1 MNVLV
6 VDDEPII
13 RLGLRTLV
21 DWEKHGFTYAGDAED
36 GLEACG
42 LLETLNID
50 IVITDLIMPRMDGL
64 ALIRMLRDSAR
75 PISTIVLSCMDDFT
89 YVKEAMK
96 LGAKDYILKPTMEPE
111 SLLEILQGV
120 KNELEIQRNERR
132 EQQSW
137 QLELASTKQMQLSN
151 RLQAYL
157 QTSLGETELQAEL
170 FGVGNTENDHYA
182 AGASTSSRLISLL
195 LHFGSGAAVADWRW
209 TGCLAALPLAADSV
223 LLLVPAAAGEPDA
236 AGDGGVYAAAAALE
250 RTAEV
255 RLPTAPDWFIGAGV
269 VVRRLSQVKP
279 AAELHA
285 RQLHE
290 RFYSSSWN
298 RLVLH
303 APEAA
308 SMQVS
313 PLPYDVRSDLLR
325 CIVHDNSEGYL
336 HHAEAL
342 CRKLR
347 EQRHEK
353 DKMLSFIQELL
364 SLAAGYARERGYAGI
379 ERYEEL
385 FVYSKSLYA
394 CSRLEQVREQL
405 LQAMN
410 MLMANRLTL
419 GNGHIHRSHNT
430 FIRKVLAFMMEN
442 YASPISTSD
451 MADYVRLSR
460 SYLSDLYSKE
470 MGESLSE
477 TLTRIRMEEA
487 KRRLRIGEMK
497 VYEVADAVGF
507 PDAKTFAKTFKRVVG
522 CSPKE
527 FEKPNK

>member
-21 DWEKHGFTYAGDAED
+21 DWEMHGFHYAGDAED
-36 GLEACG
+36 GLEAVV
-42 LLETLNID
+42 LLESLQID
-50 IVITDLIMPRMDGL
+50 IVITDLIMPRMDGI
-64 ALIRMLRDSAR
+64 ALIRELRDWTR

-111 SLLEILQGV
+111 SLIDILLGV
-120 KNELEIQRNERR
+120 KRELEAQRNDQR
-132 EQQSW
+132 EQQIRE
-137 QLELASTKQMQLSN
+137 LELASTKQMQLSN

-157 QTSLGETELQAEL
+157 QTKLGEAELQAEL
-170 FGVGNTENDHYA
+170 FG
-182 AGASTSSRLISLL
+182 TSAPSSSLVSLL
-195 LHFGSGAAVADWRW
+195 LHHASAAAIDWRW
-209 TGCLAALPLAADSV
+209 TGCLAALPLAADST
-223 LLLVPAAAGEPDA
+223 LLLLPAAAEEQDA
-236 AGDGGVYAAAAALE
+236 AQDGGVYATAAVLE
-250 RTAEV
+250 RAAEV
-255 RLPTAPDWFIGAGV
+255 RLAHAPDWFIGAGV
-269 VVRRLSQVKP
+269 VIRRLADVQP
-279 AAELHA
+279 AAALHA
-285 RQLHE
+285 RQVQE

-298 RLVLH
+298 RLVVH

-308 SMQVS
+308 CGQGSA
-313 PLPYDVRSDLLR
+313 LPFEIRSDLLR
-325 CIVHDNSEGYL
+325 CVLHNNSEGYL

-342 CRKLR
+342 CRKLG
-347 EQRHEK
+347 EQRHDKEK
-353 DKMLSFIQELL
+353 VLIFIQELL
-364 SLAAGYARERGYAGI
+364 ALAAGYARERGCAAL

-385 FVYSKSLYA
+385 YVNSKALSA
-394 CSRLEQVREQL
+394 CSRFEQVSEMVF
-405 LQAMN
+405 QAMS
-410 MLMANRLTL
+410 MLMENRMVV
-419 GNGHIHRSHNT
+419 GKEPIHRSNNP
-430 FIRKVLAFMMEN
+430 FIRKVLAYMMDN

-487 KRRLRIGEMK
+487 KRRLRTGDMK

-527 FEKPNK
+527 FEKNK

>member
-36 GLEACG
+36 GLEAYG

-64 ALIRMLRDSAR
+64 ALIRMLKDCAR
-75 PISTIVLSCMDDFT
+75 PISVIVLSCMDDFT

-120 KNELEIQRNERR
+120 KRELEIQWNERR
-132 EQQSW
+132 EQENR
-137 QLELASTKQMQLSN
+137 QLELASTKLMQLSN
-151 RLQAYL
+151 RLQVYL
-157 QTSLGETELQAEL
+157 QTSVGETELQAEL
-170 FGVGNTENDHYA
+170 FGAEVTENDPNA
-182 AGASTSSRLISLL
+182 AGASASSSLVSLL
-195 LHFGSGAAVADWRW
+195 LHFGSSEAVADWRW

-236 AGDGGVYAAAAALE
+236 AEDGGVYAAAAALE
-250 RTAEV
+250 RAAEV
-255 RLPTAPDWFIGAGV
+255 RLQAAPDWFIGAGV

-279 AAELHA
+279 AAELHE

-298 RLVLH
+298 RLIVH

-308 SMQVS
+308 SMQAAS
-313 PLPYDVRSDLLR
+313 LPYDVRSDLLR
-325 CIVHDNSEGYL
+325 CIAHDNSDGYL

-347 EQRHEK
+347 EQRPKK
-353 DKMLSFIQELL
+353 DKVLSFIQELL
-364 SLAAGYARERGYAGI
+364 ALAAGYARERGYAGI

-385 FVYSKSLYA
+385 FVYSKALHG
-394 CSRLEQVREQL
+394 CSRFEQVRERL

-410 MLMANRLTL
+410 MLMENRLII
-419 GNGHIHRSHNT
+419 GNESTHRSHNT
-430 FIRKVLAFMMEN
+430 FIRKVLTFMMEN

-460 SYLSDLYSKE
+460 SYLSDLFSKE

-477 TLTRIRMEEA
+477 TLTRIRIEEA
-487 KRRLRIGEMK
+487 KRKLRTGEMK

>member
-42 LLETLNID
+42 LLEPLNID

-64 ALIRMLRDSAR
+64 ALIRMLRESAR

-111 SLLEILQGV
+111 SLLEILQVV
-120 KNELEIQRNERR
+120 KLELEMKWHERK
-132 EQQSW
+132 EQQNR

-157 QTSLGETELQAEL
+157 QTSIGETELQAEL
-170 FGVGNTENDHYA
+170 FGEGMTENDHNG
-182 AGASTSSRLISLL
+182 AGASASSSLVSLL
-195 LHFGSGAAVADWRW
+195 LHTGPTAAVADWRW

-223 LLLVPAAAGEPDA
+223 MLLVPAAAGELDA

-250 RTAEV
+250 RAAEV
-255 RLPTAPDWFIGAGV
+255 RLANAPDWFIGAGV
-269 VVRRLSQVKP
+269 VVRRLLQVKH

-298 RLVLH
+298 RLIVH

-308 SMQVS
+308 SMEV
-313 PLPYDVRSDLLR
+313 PYDIRSDLLR
-325 CIVHDNSEGYL
+325 CVAHDNSEGYL
-336 HHAEAL
+336 YHAEAL

-347 EQRHEK
+347 EQRPEK
-353 DKMLSFIQELL
+353 DKVLSFIQELL
-364 SLAAGYARERGYAGI
+364 ALAAGYARERGYAGI

-385 FVYSKSLYA
+385 FVYSKALHA
-394 CSRLEQVREQL
+394 CSKFEQVKERL
-405 LQAMN
+405 LQAMS
-410 MLMANRLTL
+410 MLMENQLAL
-419 GNGHIHRSHNT
+419 GNEHIHRSHNT
-430 FIRKVLAFMMEN
+430 FIRKVLAYMMEN

-451 MADYVRLSR
+451 MADHVRLSR

-487 KRRLRIGEMK
+487 KRRLRTGEMK

-527 FEKPNK
+527 FVKPM

>member
-21 DWEKHGFTYAGDAED
+21 DWEMHGFHYAGDAED
-36 GLEACG
+36 GLEAVE
-42 LLETLNID
+42 LLESLQID
-50 IVITDLIMPRMDGL
+50 IVITDLIMPRMDGI
-64 ALIRMLRDSAR
+64 ALIRELRDWTR
-75 PISTIVLSCMDDFT
+75 PISSIVLSCMDDFT

-111 SLLEILQGV
+111 SLIDILLGV
-120 KNELEIQRNERR
+120 KRELEAQRNEQR
-132 EQQSW
+132 EQQIRE
-137 QLELASTKQMQLSN
+137 LELASTKQMQLSN

-157 QTSLGETELQAEL
+157 QTKLGEAELQAEL
-170 FGVGNTENDHYA
+170 FGADAPPSGS
-182 AGASTSSRLISLL
+182 AGASASSSSLVSLL
-195 LHFGSGAAVADWRW
+195 LHTSAAVIDWRW
-209 TGCLAALPLAADSV
+209 TGCLAALPLAADST
-223 LLLVPAAAGEPDA
+223 LLLLPAAAEQQDA
-236 AGDGGVYAAAAALE
+236 AEDGGVYATAAALE
-250 RTAEV
+250 RAAEV
-255 RLPTAPDWFIGAGV
+255 RLAHAPDWFIGAGV
-269 VVRRLSQVKP
+269 VIRRLADVQP
-279 AAELHA
+279 AAALHA
-285 RQLHE
+285 RQVQE

-298 RLVLH
+298 RLVVH

-308 SMQVS
+308 CGQGHA
-313 PLPYDVRSDLLR
+313 LPFEIRSDLLR
-325 CIVHDNSEGYL
+325 CVLHNNSEGYR

-342 CRKLR
+342 CRKLG
-347 EQRHEK
+347 EQRHDKEK
-353 DKMLSFIQELL
+353 VLIFIQELL
-364 SLAAGYARERGYAGI
+364 ALAAGYARERGCAAL

-385 FVYSKSLYA
+385 YVNSKALSG
-394 CSRLEQVREQL
+394 CSRFEQVSEVVF
-405 LQAMN
+405 QAMS
-410 MLMANRLTL
+410 MLME
-419 GNGHIHRSHNT
+419 NGLVVGKEPVHRSTNP
-430 FIRKVLAFMMEN
+430 FIRKVLTYMMDN

-487 KRRLRIGEMK
+487 KRRLRTGEMK

-507 PDAKTFAKTFKRVVG
+507 PDAKTFAKTFKRAVG

-527 FEKPNK
+527 FEKNK

>member
-21 DWEKHGFTYAGDAED
+21 DWELHGFNYAGDAED
-36 GLEACG
+36 GLEAVE
-42 LLETLNID
+42 LLESLQID
-50 IVITDLIMPRMDGL
+50 IVITDLIMPRMDGI
-64 ALIRMLRDSAR
+64 ALIRTLRDWTR

-111 SLLEILQGV
+111 SLIDILLGV
-120 KNELEIQRNERR
+120 KQELEAQRNDQR
-132 EQQSW
+132 EQKIRE
-137 QLELASTKQMQLSN
+137 LELASTKQMQLSN
-151 RLQAYL
+151 RLQVYL
-157 QTSLGETELQAEL
+157 QTRLGEAELQAEL
-170 FGVGNTENDHYA
+170 FGADAPPSGA
-182 AGASTSSRLISLL
+182 AGARASSSSLVSLL
-195 LHFGSGAAVADWRW
+195 LHTGTSAAVIDWRW
-209 TGCLAALPLAADSV
+209 TGCLAALPLAADST
-223 LLLVPAAAGEPDA
+223 LLLLPAAAEEQDA
-236 AGDGGVYAAAAALE
+236 AQDGGVYATAAALE
-250 RTAEV
+250 RAAKV
-255 RLPTAPDWFIGAGV
+255 RLAHAPDWFIGAGV
-269 VVRRLSQVKP
+269 VIRRLTDVQP

-285 RQLHE
+285 RQVQE

-298 RLVLH
+298 RLVVH

-308 SMQVS
+308 CIQV
-313 PLPYDVRSDLLR
+313 PTLPFEIRSDLLR
-325 CIVHDNSEGYL
+325 CVLHTNSEGYL

-342 CRKLR
+342 CRKLG

-353 DKMLSFIQELL
+353 EKVLIFIQELL
-364 SLAAGYARERGYAGI
+364 ALAAGYARERGCAAL

-385 FVYSKSLYA
+385 YVNSKALSV
-394 CSRLEQVREQL
+394 CSRFEQVREMV

-410 MLMANRLTL
+410 MLMENRMIV
-419 GNGHIHRSHNT
+419 GREPIHRSNNP
-430 FIRKVLAFMMEN
+430 FIRKVLTYMVDN

-487 KRRLRIGEMK
+487 KRRLRTGEMK

-527 FEKPNK
+527 FEKNK

>member
-21 DWEKHGFTYAGDAED
+21 DWEMHGFHYAGDAED
-36 GLEACG
+36 GLEAVE
-42 LLETLNID
+42 LLESLQID
-50 IVITDLIMPRMDGL
+50 IVITDLIMPRMDGI
-64 ALIRMLRDSAR
+64 ALIRELRDWTR

-111 SLLEILQGV
+111 SLIDILLGV
-120 KNELEIQRNERR
+120 KRELEAQRNDQR
-132 EQQSW
+132 EQQIRE
-137 QLELASTKQMQLSN
+137 LELASTKQMQLSN

-157 QTSLGETELQAEL
+157 QTKLGEAELQAEL
-170 FGVGNTENDHYA
+170 FGADAPASAA
-182 AGASTSSRLISLL
+182 AGASAPSSLVSLL
-195 LHFGSGAAVADWRW
+195 LYHASAAIDWRW
-209 TGCLAALPLAADSV
+209 TGCLAALPLAADST
-223 LLLVPAAAGEPDA
+223 LLLLPAAAEEQDA
-236 AGDGGVYAAAAALE
+236 AQDGGVYATAAALE
-250 RTAEV
+250 RAAEV
-255 RLPTAPDWFIGAGV
+255 RLAHAPDWFIGAGV
-269 VVRRLSQVKP
+269 VIRRLSDVQP
-279 AAELHA
+279 AAALHA
-285 RQLHE
+285 RQVQE

-298 RLVLH
+298 RLVVH

-308 SMQVS
+308 CGQV
-313 PLPYDVRSDLLR
+313 PALPYEIRSDLLR
-325 CIVHDNSEGYL
+325 CVLHNNSEGYL

-342 CRKLR
+342 CRKLG
-347 EQRHEK
+347 EQRHDKEK
-353 DKMLSFIQELL
+353 VLIFIQELL
-364 SLAAGYARERGYAGI
+364 ALAAGYARERGCAAL

-385 FVYSKSLYA
+385 YVNSKALSA
-394 CSRLEQVREQL
+394 CSRFEQVSEMVF
-405 LQAMN
+405 QAMS
-410 MLMANRLTL
+410 MLMENRIVVGKET
-419 GNGHIHRSHNT
+419 NHRSSNP
-430 FIRKVLAFMMEN
+430 FIRKVLAYMMDN

-477 TLTRIRMEEA
+477 TLTRVRMEEA
-487 KRRLRIGEMK
+487 KRRLRTGDMK

-527 FEKPNK
+527 FEKNK